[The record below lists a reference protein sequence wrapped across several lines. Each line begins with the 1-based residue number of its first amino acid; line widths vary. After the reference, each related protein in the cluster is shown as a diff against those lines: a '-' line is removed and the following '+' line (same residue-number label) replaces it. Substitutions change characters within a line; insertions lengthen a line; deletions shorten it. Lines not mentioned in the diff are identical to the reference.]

1 MNAESSRRRSTGVIS
16 NDMRAIWAG
25 ALLIGYLVWT
35 GILLA
40 VGASRARPTDLLLH
54 SALLLAVGATTWIRA
69 TPRWLRSWT
78 PLLVLLL
85 LYSELPAIIRAV
97 GHVGFFD
104 DKVIGWEAALF
115 GSQPA
120 RDWAASNPS
129 LALSESLHLA
139 YLSYYPIIFLVP
151 GILYVTQRFEDFRE
165 AVFVL
170 MMTFVGCFA
179 TYVCFPVSGPRYLWP
194 SPLDA
199 AGGVVREA
207 TRWLLDARSSAGT
220 AFPSSHVAV
229 AVTQSLLAVRYFG
242 RKGLVVAIMTTLLSA
257 GAIYGGYHYAIDV
270 VAGVLVGG
278 MLTGAGLL
286 IARWLRSRE
295 SAQANATAP
304 T

>member
-1 MNAESSRRRSTGVIS
+1 MNAASSRRRTTGVIS

-25 ALLIGYLVWT
+25 VLLIGYLVWT
-35 GILLA
+35 GILLT
-40 VGASRARPTDLLLH
+40 VGARRARPADLLVH
-54 SALLLAVGATTWIRA
+54 SALLLAVAAATWIRA
-69 TPRWLRSWT
+69 TPRWLRLWT
-78 PLLVLLL
+78 PLLALLF
-85 LYSELPAIIRAV
+85 LYSELPGLIRAV

-104 DKVIGWEAALF
+104 ERVLGWEAALF
-115 GSQPA
+115 GGQPA
-120 RDWAASNPS
+120 RDWAAATPS
-129 LALSESLHLA
+129 LALSEMLHLA
-139 YLSYYPIIFLVP
+139 YLSYYPIIFVVP
-151 GILYVTQRFEDFRE
+151 GILYITERFEDFRE

-170 MMTFVGCFA
+170 MLTFVGCFA
-179 TYVCFPVSGPRYLWP
+179 MYVCFPVIGPRYLWP

-199 AGGVVREA
+199 AGGIVREA

-242 RKGLVVAIMTTLLSA
+242 RKGLVVAILTALLSA

-270 VAGVLVGG
+270 LAGLLVGG
-278 MLTGAGLL
+278 IFTGIGLL
-286 IARWLRSRE
+286 MARWLRARE